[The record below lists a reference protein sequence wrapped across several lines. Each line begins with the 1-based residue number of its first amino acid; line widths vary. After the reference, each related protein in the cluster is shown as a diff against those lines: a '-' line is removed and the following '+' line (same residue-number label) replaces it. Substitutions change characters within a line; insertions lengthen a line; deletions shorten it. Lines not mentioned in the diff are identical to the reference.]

1 MSDDKNNNKGDDATV
16 AMTTSRNDKIMEGAG
31 VVHMDEGQPWGVGI
45 LNDMK
50 RTVGTNWVKEM
61 TNLNQKTIA
70 VTLLIFISVIAPTL
84 TFGAVY
90 GKETDNKIGAVETIL
105 ATAWVGVAYSLIG
118 GMPLCIIGST
128 GPVLAFTKAVVRIA
142 DNIGVPF
149 LTFNAW
155 ISCWLL
161 FYCFVAAFFD
171 LTRVVRLATRF
182 TDEIFA
188 FLIVS
193 IFVFD
198 AVGDPFSDVGIL
210 RYFDPNHPSHEDYA
224 DDESYNYMEVALLST
239 LLGFGTTALIFLFR
253 SFKDSSFF
261 CNDGIR
267 SSLHDFSVTMSV
279 LVMTAISEFLFS
291 DVDTEQLNV
300 PSKFEPSFKCCD
312 SSCTT
317 FFPDECPEL
326 SEPHGVRDWFVDFAD
341 LNGKGWVPMVAAGP
355 AILAFLLVFLDSGIT
370 WHLVNHPNNN
380 LKHGEAYNYDLC
392 LVGIFNFVNGC
403 FGLPWLVATT
413 VPCIIHLN
421 SLAEK
426 DSEGKIISVQET
438 RLTMFFSHMMVGL
451 SLLVLSV
458 LQLLPMPVLYG
469 VFLFMG
475 LSALPAM
482 QFWNRILLWFQQ
494 PSKYPDFVFTRYM
507 EKKKIHLY
515 TVLQLF
521 FFGLVFLVQNM
532 SAISIIFPLMTLLC
546 IPARLY
552 FLPRFFSGWE
562 LCLLDG
568 DDEEIAKWVSLKRA
582 SMRSLMFGQADSF
595 AESSSVDSPEEADP
609 SDEDDYAVEEA

>member
-1 MSDDKNNNKGDDATV
+1 MTTEEDKNDSTPSTIPNTSVMEDAGKV
-16 AMTTSRNDKIMEGAG
+16 HMEEGA
-31 VVHMDEGQPWGVGI
+31 PWGSGI
-45 LNDMK
+45 IKDFR
-50 RTVGTNWVKEM
+50 RTVGTHWVAEM
-61 TNLNQKTIA
+61 TNFNQKTVA

-105 ATAWVGVAYSLIG
+105 ATAWIGVVYSLIG
-118 GMPLCIIGST
+118 GMPMCIIGST
-128 GPVLAFTKAVVRIA
+128 GPVLAFTRAVVSIA

-161 FYCFVAAFFD
+161 FYCLVAGFFD

-210 RYFDPNHPSHEDYA
+210 RYFDPNHPFHEDQIKEDPDY
-224 DDESYNYMEVALLST
+224 DYKQVALLST
-239 LLGFGTTALIFLFR
+239 VLGFATTWLIFVFR
-253 SFKDSSFF
+253 GFKQSSFF
-261 CNDGIR
+261 CNDGVR
-267 SSLHDFSVTMSV
+267 SSVHDFAVTMTV
-279 LVMTAISEFLFS
+279 LLMTAIKEFLFS
-291 DVDTEQLNV
+291 DIETEQLKV
-300 PSKFEPSFKCCD
+300 PDTFEPSFVCCD
-312 SSCTT
+312 SSCST
-317 FFPDECPEL
+317 FFPDDCPDQEKAF
-326 SEPHGVRDWFVDFAD
+326 GTRDWFVDFSD
-341 LNGKGWVPMVAAGP
+341 LNGKGWVPIVAAGP

-380 LKHGEAYNYDLC
+380 LQHGEAYNYDLC
-392 LVGIFNFVNGC
+392 LVGVFNFINGC

-426 DSEGKIISVQET
+426 DSDGRVISVQET
-438 RLTMFFSHMMVGL
+438 RLTMFFSHVMVGL
-451 SLLVLSV
+451 SLLVLEV
-458 LQLLPMPVLYG
+458 LRLLPLPVLYG

-507 EKKKIHLY
+507 EKKRIHIY
-515 TVLQLF
+515 TIFQLF
-521 FFGLVFLVQNM
+521 FFGLVFMVQNTK
-532 SAISIIFPLMTLLC
+532 AISIVFPLMTLLC
-546 IPARLY
+546 IPARVI
-552 FLPRFFSGWE
+552 FAPKIFEGWE

-568 DDEEIAKWVSLKRA
+568 DDTEIDEWVKRKRQ
-582 SMRSLMFGQADSF
+582 SMRSMFFGTESM
-595 AESSSVDSPEEADP
+595 SSSNLSDS
-609 SDEDDYAVEEA
+609 EDGLTDDVEPVESNDV